1 MKIRQDTKLSIMMVV
16 AAALLLQMSET
27 LEYYSTRRSFNAQ
40 LTEMA
45 LYDLN
50 DSHRISQVKQE
61 VEAATKD
68 ILPDIAHQINEID
81 IDTLQI
87 LVSKLI
93 NEQPQIA
100 GISIGYL
107 PEFVPKDI
115 DFGNQRFGL
124 YIYENHKAK
133 EGVETV
139 ELRSKDYTQRP
150 WFKHPINSSGYWSE
164 PYDGLYNYVLMF
176 SYSMPIRNQDG
187 KTVAIVA
194 ADVPLREVSK
204 AANDFYEKQR
214 KSAMRNFLFNLS
226 GILLLGFIVYR
237 AFSYLRRLN
246 TVYAEKERFTGEL
259 KVAHDIQQSMIPK
272 AFPGTSDRNDL
283 ELFASL
289 TPAREVGGDFYDFL
303 VLNDHVCFCIGDVS
317 GKGVPASML
326 MTVTRTLFRTEAR
339 SAMLTPNESVANES
353 AVIVERINHML
364 CEEQTSG
371 FFATMFVGMLDLKTG
386 RLNYCNAGHE
396 APLLIHDT
404 RDASGIKSESLHI
417 VPNLPVGALSNWIY
431 EGQSTK
437 LQPGDILFLYTDGLS
452 EARNISGELLSRK
465 RVLQLAQQSEIHT
478 PEEIVTMMKDQ
489 AEEHAGNAAQ
499 SDDLTLMA
507 LKWKGRDE
515 SMDYQ
520 TPSAATLP
528 ISDKADDDGKS
539 LQQQAAYHGIAPN
552 ADTVTLLAS
561 KSYLP
566 QMKSFMI
573 KATERAGLNQRATKQ
588 LRLAVEEA
596 VANVVHHSHADTVT
610 LASEIHGNQL
620 HLSIIDNGIPFDPT
634 TAQVTDTAVPADKR
648 PIGGLGIIFIRQM
661 SDDLEYHRYNE
672 QNILTIKKN
681 IN

>member
-1 MKIRQDTKLSIMMVV
+1 MKLKQDTKLSIMMVI
-16 AAALLLQMSET
+16 AAALLLQMNET
-27 LEYYSTRRSFNAQ
+27 MEYFSTRRTFNEQ

-45 LYDLN
+45 QYDLN

-61 VEAATKD
+61 VEAATQA
-68 ILPDIAHQINEID
+68 ILPKIAQQINEID
-81 IDTLQI
+81 VDTLQM
-87 LVSKLI
+87 LVKNLI
-93 NEQPQIA
+93 TEQPQIV

-107 PEFVPKDI
+107 PEYVTKDI
-115 DFGNQRFGL
+115 DFGNHRYGI

-139 ELRSKDYTQRP
+139 ELRSKDYTERP
-150 WFKHPINSSGYWSE
+150 WFEDRLNSNGYWSE
-164 PYDGLYNYVLMF
+164 PYEGLYNYVLMC
-176 SYSMPIRNQDG
+176 SYSIPIRNDAG
-187 KTVAIVA
+187 KTMAIMA
-194 ADVPLREVSK
+194 ADIPLREVSK
-204 AANDFYEKQR
+204 AATKFYEMQR
-214 KSAMRNFLFNLS
+214 KSALRNFLFNLS
-226 GILLLGFIVYR
+226 GVLLLGFIVYR

-259 KVAHDIQQSMIPK
+259 NVARNIQQSMIPK
-272 AFPGTSDRNDL
+272 VFPQPSERRDL

-303 VLNDHVCFCIGDVS
+303 ILNDRVCFCIGDVS

-339 SAMLTPNESVANES
+339 SAMHEQEESSDNDA
-353 AVIVERINHML
+353 AIIVERINHML

-371 FFATMFVGMLDLKTG
+371 FFVTMFVGMLDLKTG
-386 RLNYCNAGHE
+386 KLNYCNAGHE
-396 APLLIHDT
+396 APIVIHEDQKPL
-404 RDASGIKSESLHI
+404 GIKSEGI
-417 VPNLPVGALSNWIY
+417 DVVPNLPVGALSNWAY
-431 EGQSTK
+431 ESQNAV
-437 LQPGDILFLYTDGLS
+437 LQQNDILFLYTDGLS
-452 EARNISGELLSRK
+452 EARNYEGDLLSRK
-465 RVLQLAQQSEIHT
+465 RVLQLCQQMEIHS
-478 PEEIVTMMKDQ
+478 PEEVVTLMEKTVEKHTGI
-489 AEEHAGNAAQ
+489 AEQ

-507 LKWKGRDE
+507 LKWKGHNE
-515 SMDYQ
+515 ASQ
-520 TPSAATLP
+520 GPASSADAVAEN
-528 ISDKADDDGKS
+528 ADAGKKDD
-539 LQQQAAYHGIAPN
+539 LQPTSYEGIAAN

-573 KATERAGLNQRATKQ
+573 KATESAGLNERATKQ

-610 LASEIHGNQL
+610 LASEIRDNQL
-620 HLSIIDNGIPFDPT
+620 LLSIIDDGIPFDPT
-634 TAQVTDTAVPADKR
+634 TAQVTDTAIPADKR

-672 QNILTIKKN
+672 HNILTIKKN

>member
-1 MKIRQDTKLSIMMVV
+1 MVI
-16 AAALLLQMSET
+16 AAALLLQMNET
-27 LEYYSTRRSFNAQ
+27 MEYFSTRRTFNEQ

-45 LYDLN
+45 QYDLN

-61 VEAATKD
+61 VEAATQA
-68 ILPDIAHQINEID
+68 ILPKIAQQINEID
-81 IDTLQI
+81 VDTLQM
-87 LVSKLI
+87 LVKNLI
-93 NEQPQIA
+93 TEQPQIV

-107 PEFVPKDI
+107 PEYVTKDI
-115 DFGNQRFGL
+115 DFGNHRYGI

-139 ELRSKDYTQRP
+139 ELRSKDYTERP
-150 WFKHPINSSGYWSE
+150 WFEDRLNSNGYWSE
-164 PYDGLYNYVLMF
+164 PYEGLYNYVLMC
-176 SYSMPIRNQDG
+176 SYSIPIRNDAG
-187 KTVAIVA
+187 KTMAIMA
-194 ADVPLREVSK
+194 ADIPLREVSK
-204 AANDFYEKQR
+204 AATKFYEMQR
-214 KSAMRNFLFNLS
+214 KSALRNFLFNLS
-226 GILLLGFIVYR
+226 GVLLLGFIVYR

-259 KVAHDIQQSMIPK
+259 NVARNIQQSMIPK
-272 AFPGTSDRNDL
+272 VFPQPSERRDL

-303 VLNDHVCFCIGDVS
+303 ILNDRVCFCIGDVS

-339 SAMLTPNESVANES
+339 SAMHEQEESSDNDA
-353 AVIVERINHML
+353 AIIVERINHML

-371 FFATMFVGMLDLKTG
+371 FFVTMFVGMLDLKTG
-386 RLNYCNAGHE
+386 KLNYCNAGHE
-396 APLLIHDT
+396 APIVIHEDQKPL
-404 RDASGIKSESLHI
+404 GIKSEGI
-417 VPNLPVGALSNWIY
+417 DVVPNLPVGALSNWAY
-431 EGQSTK
+431 ESQNAV
-437 LQPGDILFLYTDGLS
+437 LQQNDILFLYTDGLS
-452 EARNISGELLSRK
+452 EARNYEGDLLSRK
-465 RVLQLAQQSEIHT
+465 RVLQLCQQMEIHS
-478 PEEIVTMMKDQ
+478 PEEVVTLMEKTVEKHTGI
-489 AEEHAGNAAQ
+489 AEQ

-507 LKWKGRDE
+507 LKWKGHNE
-515 SMDYQ
+515 ASQ
-520 TPSAATLP
+520 GPASSADAVAEN
-528 ISDKADDDGKS
+528 ADAGKKDD
-539 LQQQAAYHGIAPN
+539 LQPTSYEGIAAN

-573 KATERAGLNQRATKQ
+573 KATESAGLNERATKQ

-610 LASEIHGNQL
+610 LASEIRDNQL
-620 HLSIIDNGIPFDPT
+620 LLSIIDDGIPFDPT
-634 TAQVTDTAVPADKR
+634 TAQVTDTAIPADKR

-672 QNILTIKKN
+672 HNILTIKKN